1 VLEGLKQLIELQE
14 IDDALASAEA
24 EHARLPERRAELA
37 AALEEAT
44 TAVEAARQSLSE
56 REAEQRRAEDAVQDQ
71 RALKA
76 RLEGQQHQV
85 KTNEAYTALL
95 HELAEA
101 ERAIDAGET
110 RILECLDACDEI
122 GRQIAAAE
130 QRRAAL
136 QQRSEEE
143 GRALDA
149 REEQLSAQISEHRA
163 ARLALCEAMS
173 GELIE
178 PYEKVASRRRPAV
191 VRVGEE
197 ICGGCRVHL
206 PPQLQIE
213 LIRGERL
220 ITCSNCERILVP
232 AAPGAK

>member
-149 REEQLSAQISEHRA
+149 
-163 ARLALCEAMS
+163 
-173 GELIE
+173 ELIE